1 MINFVKN
8 IAVANNLDIEKIYN
22 HWLTTSDKDY
32 VTMMNLYKSKDYH
45 WSLFMGHIVLERILK
60 ACVVKQ
66 TLYHAPFTHDLAK
79 LAQSSGLSFSEEHL
93 DWLDTV
99 STFNINARYD
109 SYKEAFYK
117 KCTFEFT
124 TEWIE
129 KIKLLQSWIKKML

>member
-1 MINFVKN
+1 MTTNIN
-8 IAVANNLDIEKIYN
+8 IEKIYN
-22 HWLTTSDKDY
+22 HWLNTSDKDY
-32 VTMMNLYKSKDYH
+32 ITMMNLYKSKDYH
-45 WSLFMGHIVLERILK
+45 WSLFMGHIVLERLMK

-66 TLYHAPFTHDLAK
+66 TADHAPFTHDLSK
-79 LAQSSGLSFSEEHL
+79 LAQISRLSFSEEHL
-93 DWLDTV
+93 DWLDTI